1 MRFLKLKRLKKNRLF
16 SGVNVWSDFLFCEV
30 FAKFEECG
38 EWYPEVMSL
47 VLRINLVP

>member
-16 SGVNVWSDFLFCEV
+16 SRVNVWSDFLFCEDL
-30 FAKFEECG
+30 AKFEECG